1 MIVNELS
8 GSSFVHKMQ
17 GLLFKSIGYEKL
29 GQKYLDHYA
38 EEQEWIEKYANR
50 MMDLGCTPEVNVCHK
65 SALIEDPKQYIE
77 ADLKLQREG
86 VEAVSADACSGQRP
100 DDLRH
105 HQGLPGRRGRRSVLG
120 RAAAR
125 PHRETGLP
133 ELASA
138 SDVNHN
144 ETSINHRCRIV
155 DCSSEHPCGSTKQ

>member
-86 VEAVSADACSGQRP
+86 VEKLYQLMPALANDPTTYDITKAYLADEEEDQYW
-100 DDLRH
+100 DEQQLDLIDK
-105 HQGLPGRRGRRSVLG
+105 LG
-120 RAAAR
+120 YQNWLLR
-125 PHRETGLP
+125 
-133 ELASA
+133 
-138 SDVNHN
+138 
-144 ETSINHRCRIV
+144 
-155 DCSSEHPCGSTKQ
+155 QM